1 MGSGS
6 PLVLSI
12 SFPFDFESPLMLGTA
27 LFCSPRSPN
36 ALCHSCLRSPLWS
49 PHFQDPALQQTLV
62 GALLVGL
69 VGDIGQVDT
78 TEGWAV
84 VQHDITHAETQ
95 DISLQTLLQVLQEPR
110 RLEGGGELRGRRVVR
125 VPV

>member
-1 MGSGS
+1 
-6 PLVLSI
+6 
-12 SFPFDFESPLMLGTA
+12 MLCA
-27 LFCSPRSPN
+27 
-36 ALCHSCLRSPLWS
+36 HSCLRSPLCS

-95 DISLQTLLQVLQEPR
+95 DISLQTLFQVLQEPR
-110 RLEGGGELRGRRVVR
+110 GRGIRVRWVR
-125 VPV
+125 VQV